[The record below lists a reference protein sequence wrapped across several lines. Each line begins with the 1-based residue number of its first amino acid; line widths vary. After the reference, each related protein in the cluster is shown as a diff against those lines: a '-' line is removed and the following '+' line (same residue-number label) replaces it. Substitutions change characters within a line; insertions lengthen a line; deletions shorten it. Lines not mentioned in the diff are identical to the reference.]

1 MKKGKSNNY
10 KKRII
15 PFLLSFI
22 FVGILFIS
30 KIKNMERIMFY
41 TFLIG
46 NCLYYIIGIILAFKS
61 NEAIQLLF
69 YVIGILVIVYGVKSL
84 IDYYK
89 NKNMAQF
96 KNVNLTIAIVS
107 IILGVLLII
116 LSETLEISIRY
127 ILGFFLIYMGISR
140 LLTSISFNNYKNWST
155 ISNILL
161 ILLGLYSIFISNAIL
176 VFVGWILIINAVIL
190 FIDYWRK

>member
-1 MKKGKSNNY
+1 MKTEIIKPKKEKKDNNLVTP
-10 KKRII
+10 II
-15 PFLLSFI
+15 YL
-22 FVGILFIS
+22 IL
-30 KIKNMERIMFY
+30 
-41 TFLIG
+41 
-46 NCLYYIIGIILAFKS
+46 GIILAFRS

>member
-1 MKKGKSNNY
+1 MKTEIIKPKKEKKDNNLVTP
-10 KKRII
+10 II
-15 PFLLSFI
+15 YL
-22 FVGILFIS
+22 IL
-30 KIKNMERIMFY
+30 
-41 TFLIG
+41 
-46 NCLYYIIGIILAFKS
+46 GIILAFRS

-69 YVIGILVIVYGVKSL
+69 YVIGILVIVFGVKSL

-89 NKNMAQF
+89 NKNMVQF

-155 ISNILL
+155 VSNILL

>member
-1 MKKGKSNNY
+1 MKTEIIKPKKEKKDNNLVTP
-10 KKRII
+10 II
-15 PFLLSFI
+15 YL
-22 FVGILFIS
+22 IL
-30 KIKNMERIMFY
+30 
-41 TFLIG
+41 
-46 NCLYYIIGIILAFKS
+46 GIILAFRS

-69 YVIGILVIVYGVKSL
+69 YVIGILVIVYGFKSL

-155 ISNILL
+155 VSNILL

-176 VFVGWILIINAVIL
+176 VFVGWILIVNAVIL

>member
-1 MKKGKSNNY
+1 LKTEIIKPKKEKKDNNLVTP
-10 KKRII
+10 II
-15 PFLLSFI
+15 YL
-22 FVGILFIS
+22 IL
-30 KIKNMERIMFY
+30 
-41 TFLIG
+41 
-46 NCLYYIIGIILAFKS
+46 GIILAFRS